1 MRVYIPVT
9 FVGLRRAA
17 SSGALPSSGWR
28 AQLLV
33 ESAEGTTSTGGSAAS
48 VDEAEYEALRAAAG
62 QSLDA
67 LRSEPEA
74 PRRRAVVVANVPD
87 EWTESEPDGT
97 VILTRRVPVER
108 FLAVYADAPD
118 SSAAVVAALNGKE
131 SPIEGIDLLWF
142 ARQELADLVS

>member
-9 FVGLRRAA
+9 FIGLTRAS

-28 AQLLV
+28 AVPLTD
-33 ESAEGTTSTGGSAAS
+33 SGGDQPE
-48 VDEAEYEALRAAAG
+48 VAEYDALRAAAG
-62 QSLDA
+62 ESLAA

-87 EWTESEPDGT
+87 EWTESEPDGMVT
-97 VILTRRVPVER
+97 LTRRVPVER
-108 FLAVYADAPD
+108 FVALYADAVD
-118 SSAAVVAALNGKE
+118 SSPAVVAALNGKE